1 MTPPIH
7 VDLTDLA
14 IRARELAEELLFE
27 PVPKAKPPSKKDKAE
42 KAKEEAQKAR
52 AIELVKMH
60 HRRLMKQLEE
70 YRKKTEVEAKPDG
83 HQPSQPSFGWNDLRE
98 GLQLGLMA
106 FCPFLLPIGE
116 MAKQITP
123 IRPFGL
129 DLSPEAFITGLREF
143 NRRAEAGRAAFL
155 KSIEGAI
162 WNPSSLEELSQGSL
176 FVIEQEA
183 LNDLIASAI
192 ADGPA
197 ASKVRNVRVE
207 IDGDRLKI
215 KGEYQT
221 KLMWVDFSA
230 ILEFEQKNGRS
241 EGSLKKIEAAGID
254 LGDYFK
260 EDILGAFSR
269 FGFPPPEDA
278 ELKDLSWV
286 HLPGIVRFEIRRDMV
301 VVERQAPGTGP
312 S

>member
-1 MTPPIH
+1 MTPIQI
-7 VDLTDLA
+7 DFYDLA
-14 IRARELAEELLFE
+14 VRARELAEELLFG
-27 PVPKAKPPSKKDKAE
+27 PVAKAKPPSKKEKAE
-42 KAKEEAQKAR
+42 KDKEAAERAR
-52 AIELVKMH
+52 AIELVKKH
-60 HRRLMKQLEE
+60 HHQLMKRLEE
-70 YRKKTEVEAKPDG
+70 YRKKIEADPPAQSGEQKS
-83 HQPSQPSFGWNDLRE
+83 PSPWDKIRE
-98 GLQLGLMA
+98 GVELGALI
-106 FCPFLLPIGE
+106 FCPYLLPLGE
-116 MAKQITP
+116 VARGIAP
-123 IRPFGL
+123 ALPFRVE
-129 DLSPEAFITGLREF
+129 LSFENLKAGLREF
-143 NRRAEAGRAAFL
+143 NRRAEEGRAAFK
-155 KSIEGAI
+155 KSIEGAT
-162 WNPSSLEELSQGSL
+162 WNPTSLEELSQGNL

-183 LNDLIASAI
+183 LNDIIASAI

-269 FGFPPPEDA
+269 FGFPPPENA
-278 ELKDLSWV
+278 ELRDLSWV
-286 HLPGIVRFEIRRDMV
+286 SLPGIVRFEITRDMV
-301 VVERQAPGTGP
+301 VIEREAASTGP

>member
-7 VDLTDLA
+7 VDLYDLA
-14 IRARELAEELLFE
+14 VRAREAAEELLFG
-27 PVPKAKPPSKKDKAE
+27 PPAKTKAPAKKEKAE
-42 KAKEEAQKAR
+42 KAR
-52 AIELVKMH
+52 AIRLFETH

-70 YRKKTEVEAKPDG
+70 YRKKLDAPVQPQHGEAKDA
-83 HQPSQPSFGWNDLRE
+83 SALDKIRE
-98 GLQLGLMA
+98 GVELGALI
-106 FCPFLLPIGE
+106 FCPYLLPLGE
-116 MAKQITP
+116 VAREIAP
-123 IRPFGL
+123 ALPFRVE
-129 DLSPEAFITGLREF
+129 LSFENLKTGLREF
-143 NRRAEAGRAAFL
+143 NRRAEEGRAAFK

-162 WNPSSLEELSQGSL
+162 WNPTSLEELSQGSL

-183 LNDLIASAI
+183 LNDIIAGAI

-215 KGEYQT
+215 KGEYKT

-241 EGSLKKIEAAGID
+241 EGTLKKIEAAGID
-254 LGDYFK
+254 LGDCFK
-260 EDILGAFSR
+260 EDILGAFGR

-278 ELKDLSWV
+278 ELNDLAWV
-286 HLPGIVRFEIRRDMV
+286 SLPGIVRFEITRDKV
-301 VVERQAPGTGP
+301 IIERQAPSTGP